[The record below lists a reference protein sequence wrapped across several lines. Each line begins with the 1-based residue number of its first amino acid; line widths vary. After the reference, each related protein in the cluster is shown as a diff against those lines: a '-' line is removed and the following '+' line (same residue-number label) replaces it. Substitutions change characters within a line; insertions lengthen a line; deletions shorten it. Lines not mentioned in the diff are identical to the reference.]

1 MSLVLVPT
9 NIIGTVTVLIPI
21 RVTMIVRNSPSHSHE
36 ARRERAFP
44 PPTSGYVSDN
54 VSQSGTPITRVSSA
68 VQHDGF
74 KSDSVIRHR
83 WWSVGISIGKL
94 GGSTPSEGPEN
105 LEPSL
110 DALARGDEAETSL
123 MSGQSLHEERLSWLD
138 ALCNRLHVQM
148 TAARDPITHFEKDLF
163 RKASAACATAMTG
176 K

>member
-1 MSLVLVPT
+1 MGVPNTVTWGATWRFGALTLNISVVHKTISEMGPVESISSRRLGILIRFKMSLVLVPT
-9 NIIGTVTVLIPI
+9 NIIGTVT
-21 RVTMIVRNSPSHSHE
+21 
-36 ARRERAFP
+36 
-44 PPTSGYVSDN
+44 
-54 VSQSGTPITRVSSA
+54 
-68 VQHDGF
+68 
-74 KSDSVIRHR
+74 
-83 WWSVGISIGKL
+83 L

>member
-1 MSLVLVPT
+1 MSLSDDDRTKLTITLPR
-9 NIIGTVTVLIPI
+9 GTKRTSI
-21 RVTMIVRNSPSHSHE
+21 
-36 ARRERAFP
+36 P

>member
-1 MSLVLVPT
+1 MGPVESISSRRLGILIRSKMSLVLVPT
-9 NIIGTVTVLIPI
+9 NIIGT
-21 RVTMIVRNSPSHSHE
+21 
-36 ARRERAFP
+36 
-44 PPTSGYVSDN
+44 
-54 VSQSGTPITRVSSA
+54 PITRISST

-74 KSDSVIRHR
+74 KSNSVIRHR

-110 DALARGDEAETSL
+110 DALARGNEAETSL

-163 RKASAACATAMTG
+163 RKASAACVTAMTR

>member
-1 MSLVLVPT
+1 MGPVESISSRRLGILIRFKMSLVLVPT
-9 NIIGTVTVLIPI
+9 NII
-21 RVTMIVRNSPSHSHE
+21 
-36 ARRERAFP
+36 
-44 PPTSGYVSDN
+44 
-54 VSQSGTPITRVSSA
+54 GTPITRVSSA

-83 WWSVGISIGKL
+83 WWSVSISIGKL

>member
-1 MSLVLVPT
+1 MGPVESISSRRLGILIRFKMSLVLVPT
-9 NIIGTVTVLIPI
+9 NII
-21 RVTMIVRNSPSHSHE
+21 
-36 ARRERAFP
+36 
-44 PPTSGYVSDN
+44 
-54 VSQSGTPITRVSSA
+54 GTPITRVSSA